1 MKKILFRILEII
13 ICILFVYLDV
23 IISEYLY
30 NMFFDYGGW
39 WNDIICC
46 PLIFLNACISSIYII
61 YMTIYDIFISPFG
74 YYDKLFNYIHRVK
87 K

>member
-30 NMFFDYGGW
+30 NMFFDDGVGW
-39 WNDIICC
+39 SDA
-46 PLIFLNACISSIYII
+46 F
-61 YMTIYDIFISPFG
+61 
-74 YYDKLFNYIHRVK
+74 
-87 K
+87 